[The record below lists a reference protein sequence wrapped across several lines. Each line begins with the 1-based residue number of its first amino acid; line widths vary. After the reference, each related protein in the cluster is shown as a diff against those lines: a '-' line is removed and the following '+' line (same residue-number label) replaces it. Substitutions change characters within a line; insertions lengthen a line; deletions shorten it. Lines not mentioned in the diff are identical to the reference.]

1 MSKASLKGALRV
13 PTDLAFPWGFARY
26 GRFKPVREK
35 LEDISNC
42 TYVYVISISLMLEY
56 VKVLLSVIVERGQ
69 TFAMVG
75 LKEHSAVFGSS

>member
-1 MSKASLKGALRV
+1 M
-13 PTDLAFPWGFARY
+13 
-26 GRFKPVREK
+26 
-35 LEDISNC
+35 
-42 TYVYVISISLMLEY
+42 YVISISLMLEY